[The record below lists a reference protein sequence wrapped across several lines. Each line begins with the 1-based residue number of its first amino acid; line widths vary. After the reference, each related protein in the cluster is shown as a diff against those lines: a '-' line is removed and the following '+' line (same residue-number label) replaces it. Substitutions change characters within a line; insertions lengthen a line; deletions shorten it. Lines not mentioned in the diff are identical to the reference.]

1 MNTHT
6 YIAIFCFLFTL
17 GGYYCTKAM
26 YGRFKQIWLIPLA
39 SVPVLIVAM
48 LLLLDISYKDYIQES
63 HWLVWMLGPAT
74 VAFAIPVYENR
85 KVIRNHWLSI
95 SVGVVV
101 AVIAALFST
110 ILLSK
115 ALHLSDIL
123 QKSLAVRSITTP
135 FAVVASKTIGGKPD
149 LTAIFV
155 VMTGI
160 VGIVVGETML
170 RIFRVRS
177 RHGIGAG
184 LGACAHGSGTAIAYS
199 IHTKAGTIASLIML
213 FSGVATVLIA
223 PMIALVA

>member
-1 MNTHT
+1 MMHT

-17 GGYYCTKAM
+17 AGYYLTKAM
-26 YGRFKQIWLIPLA
+26 HGRFQQVWLIPLV

-48 LLLLDISYKDYIQES
+48 LLTSGISYTDYIKES

-74 VAFAIPVYENR
+74 VAFAIPVYENK

-95 SVGVVV
+95 TTGVIVAVV
-101 AVIAALFST
+101 AALVST

-115 ALHLSDIL
+115 AMHLSDIL

-135 FAVVASKTIGGKPD
+135 FAVVASKEIGGKPD

-170 RIFRVRS
+170 RLFKVRS
-177 RHGIGAG
+177 RHGKGAG
-184 LGACAHGSGTAIAYS
+184 LGASAHGSGTAIAYG
-199 IHTKAGTIASLIML
+199 IHSKAGTIASLIML

-223 PMIALVA
+223 PAIAIFI

>member
-1 MNTHT
+1 MHT
-6 YIAIFCFLFTL
+6 YIALFCFAFTVF
-17 GGYYCTKAM
+17 GYYCTKAM
-26 YGRFKQIWLIPLA
+26 HIRFKQIWLIPLV

-48 LLLLDISYKDYIQES
+48 IMSLGISYNDYILES

-74 VAFAIPVYENR
+74 VAFAIPVYEN
-85 KVIRNHWLSI
+85 KKLMKNHWFSI
-95 SVGVVV
+95 SAGVVI
-101 AVIAALFST
+101 AVIAALVST
-110 ILLSK
+110 IMLSK
-115 ALHLSDIL
+115 FLHLSVIL

-135 FAVVASKTIGGKPD
+135 FAVVASKEIGGKPD

-184 LGACAHGSGTAIAYS
+184 LGASAHGSGTAIAYG

-213 FSGVATVLIA
+213 FSGVATVLLA
-223 PMIALVA
+223 PVVAMMV